1 MPKQD
6 LTFEGLLS
14 PFNGTLGSYVETR
27 SPKAYLCYTC
37 DGNAD
42 ALHKKQLEE
51 EKLKRQLDKLCI
63 CILVVR

>member
-27 SPKAYLCYTC
+27 SPKAYFIPGKIWDQC
-37 DGNAD
+37 
-42 ALHKKQLEE
+42 ALKH
-51 EKLKRQLDKLCI
+51 I
-63 CILVVR
+63 A